1 MDVWS
6 HMWDTEV
13 CVCAFVLLI
22 TAGGSFFGASRFRD
36 LDISSV
42 KGWRLHSG
50 YTFDRRT
57 SLLETGWTNHLI
69 IYIDCIRSE
78 RLKYCPRPVWF
89 LTIEAASRS
98 VQITRRES
106 NSLPRS
112 DKDGR
117 GVFIVTFTMAEP
129 SFTLNLR
136 LGLVEPGLCG
146 FKCLFV
152 KVKSWGF
159 KMIEDQPWWR
169 LGFFAA

>member
-13 CVCAFVLLI
+13 CVCAFVVLI
-22 TAGGSFFGASRFRD
+22 TAGGSFFGASHFRD

-50 YTFDRRT
+50 YTFEGRT
-57 SLLETGWTNHLI
+57 SLLETGWTNRLI

-98 VQITRRES
+98 VQITRRAS

-112 DKDGR
+112 DKDGH
-117 GVFIVTFTMAEP
+117 GVFIVAFTMAEP
-129 SFTLNLR
+129 FLNLN
-136 LGLVEPGLCG
+136 
-146 FKCLFV
+146 FK
-152 KVKSWGF
+152 F
-159 KMIEDQPWWR
+159 KAGACRTRIVW
-169 LGFFAA
+169 F